1 MSKNIS
7 LSDPLITQ
15 KLNELIQLAGEDTDQ
30 LPGQLIRQMMHTAL
44 RLVRDGADT
53 GERKLLTNS
62 FRELR
67 YALKVFRRYDDVRKI
82 SIFGSARTTPDHP
95 DYQTCVQFAKLIT
108 EQNWMT
114 ITGAGD
120 GIMRAGHEGAGT
132 AKSFGVGIKLPFET
146 NANDFI
152 EGDPKLITF
161 RYFFTRK
168 LVFVSQADAMALFPG
183 GFGTLDEAFEVL
195 TLIQTGKSPLIP
207 IVMIEPPENDYWQ
220 QFDIYVREK
229 LLAKKLISPPDL
241 HLYHLFNDAHAA
253 ARHICDFYRN
263 FHSQRYVRGKL
274 VLRIKT
280 ALTEKQIDQ
289 LNDEFTDLIVDG
301 KIKQSDP
308 LEGEVDH
315 LELPRLS
322 FMFNRRDYGRLRL
335 LIDRVNEFALA

>member
-1 MSKNIS
+1 MSKKIS

-15 KLNELIQLAGEDTDQ
+15 KLDELIQLAGEDTEK

-67 YALKVFRRYDDVRKI
+67 YALKVFRRYGNVRKI
-82 SIFGSARTTPDHP
+82 SIFGSARTSPDHP
-95 DYQTCVQFAKLIT
+95 DYLSCVAFARQMS
-108 EQNWMT
+108 EQNWMA

-120 GIMRAGHEGAGT
+120 GIMRAGHEGAGA

-152 EGDPKLITF
+152 DGDPKMITF

-195 TLIQTGKSPLIP
+195 TLVQTGKSPLIP
-207 IVMIEPPENDYWQ
+207 IVLIESPENNYWQ
-220 QFDIYVREK
+220 QFDLYVREH
-229 LLAKKLISPPDL
+229 LLAKQLISPPDL
-241 HLYHLFNDAHAA
+241 NLYHLFNDPLAA
-253 ARHICDFYRN
+253 ARHIFDFYRN
-263 FHSQRYVRGKL
+263 FHSQRYVRRKL
-274 VLRIKT
+274 VLRIKKS
-280 ALTEKQIDQ
+280 LSDQQIDQ
-289 LNDEFTDLIVDG
+289 LNSEFTDLIVDG
-301 KIKQSDP
+301 KIELSGP

-315 LELPRLS
+315 LDLPRLS
-322 FMFNRRDYGRLRL
+322 FIFNRRDYGRLRL
-335 LIDRVNEFALA
+335 LIDRINEFAID